1 MFYPFTAT
9 AAMREAQS
17 FYEEYEDQREVLLE
31 AYLKIAHVYIERA
44 CMKYRTRARVYC
56 PFEIYP
62 RFESALLSAGY
73 HFKECQL
80 PNNYIV
86 SWGEDD

>member
-9 AAMREAQS
+9 AAMRETQK
-17 FYEEYEDQREVLLE
+17 FHEEYEDQQEILLE

-44 CMKYRTRARVYC
+44 CMRQRTCARVYC

-62 RFESALLSAGY
+62 QFESALMHAGY
-73 HFKECQL
+73 HFKECHL
-80 PNNYIV
+80 PNNYII